1 MMTLIIPRK
10 EAPVSGEGT
19 VVIPQPAGDEPVI
32 KNTFF
37 FPDIDPKR
45 VRERM
50 RLEQTVAPARL
61 REAIKSGM
69 AEANA
74 ELYEYRE
81 QKIAAGFTRLADV
94 PADDIDGESIKV
106 FYYERA
112 VCAMATASL
121 YERYRGVDAS
131 AKGDKKADSIDSTI
145 DELWRDMRWAVARIQ
160 DNAVHWMTSGRDALS
175 EPFHAVAIS
184 GRPCRV
190 PVTVSVSIHWKNW
203 SPSGVPLAAYRL
215 KRSKHHEEIIPFTDA
230 ERVAGADAGT
240 VPDLPA

>member
-69 AEANA
+69 AETNA

-145 DELWRDMRWAVARIQ
+145 DALGGGAYPGQAALHRESNLMKTFALQGDTLDAICVRYYGRTEGVVEAV
-160 DNAVHWMTSGRDALS
+160 
-175 EPFHAVAIS
+175 
-184 GRPCRV
+184 
-190 PVTVSVSIHWKNW
+190 
-203 SPSGVPLAAYRL
+203 LAANPGL
-215 KRSKHHEEIIPFTDA
+215 A
-230 ERVAGADAGT
+230 ELGAVLPHGTAVELPDVQTAPVAET
-240 VPDLPA
+240 VNLWE

>member
-50 RLEQTVAPARL
+50 RLEQPVAPARL

-69 AEANA
+69 AETNA

-160 DNAVHWMTSGRDALS
+160 DKSRC
-175 EPFHAVAIS
+175 I
-184 GRPCRV
+184 
-190 PVTVSVSIHWKNW
+190 VSQI
-203 SPSGVPLAAYRL
+203 
-215 KRSKHHEEIIPFTDA
+215 
-230 ERVAGADAGT
+230 
-240 VPDLPA
+240 

>member
-69 AEANA
+69 AEMNA

-94 PADDIDGESIKV
+94 PADDIDGPCS
-106 FYYERA
+106 RA
-112 VCAMATASL
+112 IMTSSATRSRCPAAPPCPDTMASDGRSCARTLTASL
-121 YERYRGVDAS
+121 
-131 AKGDKKADSIDSTI
+131 
-145 DELWRDMRWAVARIQ
+145 
-160 DNAVHWMTSGRDALS
+160 
-175 EPFHAVAIS
+175 
-184 GRPCRV
+184 
-190 PVTVSVSIHWKNW
+190 
-203 SPSGVPLAAYRL
+203 
-215 KRSKHHEEIIPFTDA
+215 
-230 ERVAGADAGT
+230 
-240 VPDLPA
+240 

>member
-69 AEANA
+69 AETNA

-121 YERYRGVDAS
+121 
-131 AKGDKKADSIDSTI
+131 
-145 DELWRDMRWAVARIQ
+145 
-160 DNAVHWMTSGRDALS
+160 
-175 EPFHAVAIS
+175 
-184 GRPCRV
+184 
-190 PVTVSVSIHWKNW
+190 
-203 SPSGVPLAAYRL
+203 
-215 KRSKHHEEIIPFTDA
+215 
-230 ERVAGADAGT
+230 
-240 VPDLPA
+240 PDLSLPAVCGIGSMLGIAGYQVIEIAIQRRFKGRGKP